1 MRLKITKL
9 AASPVHPLES
19 KPRFCNELL
28 NLTWLQDVN
37 WLRDTYNDIA
47 LIWEGLKEP
56 EQDALLFEQTEPK
69 LRELV
74 LSLLD
79 IVPQVPWMPMV
90 KRYMQNARHDFEIS
104 VMYAHSGDFASA
116 VLFQSY
122 SLAKVH
128 GVLETMT
135 RAASQ
140 PARNRFSSVTE
151 KTAYGM
157 DISGEVFEGSGE
169 IANRENQTNIND
181 TAQPGDHHETGPNPA
196 NLMHDTDAD
205 EEFKNELAH
214 RYEKVIWP
222 PRIR

>member
-1 MRLKITKL
+1 
-9 AASPVHPLES
+9 
-19 KPRFCNELL
+19 
-28 NLTWLQDVN
+28 
-37 WLRDTYNDIA
+37 
-47 LIWEGLKEP
+47 
-56 EQDALLFEQTEPK
+56 
-69 LRELV
+69 
-74 LSLLD
+74 
-79 IVPQVPWMPMV
+79 
-90 KRYMQNARHDFEIS
+90 
-104 VMYAHSGDFASA
+104 MYAHSGDFASA

-205 EEFKNELAH
+205 KGFPELEEFKNK
-214 RYEKVIWP
+214 RVSWP
-222 PRIR
+222 PRTR